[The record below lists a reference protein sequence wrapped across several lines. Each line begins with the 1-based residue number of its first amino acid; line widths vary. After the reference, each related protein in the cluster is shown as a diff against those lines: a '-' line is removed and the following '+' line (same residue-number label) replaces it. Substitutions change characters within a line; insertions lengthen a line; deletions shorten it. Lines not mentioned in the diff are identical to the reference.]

1 MGVSEELNTIL
12 GVSLVPDPAS
22 YLLGMSPPVGLN
34 KGKIR
39 LFNFLIFSAKKIILL
54 QWISNKAPSVRMWHQ
69 TILEYLSLDYLTC
82 IVHDKTG
89 VFHKIW
95 EPFLTYVDL
104 DIASIL
110 TRGFI

>member
-1 MGVSEELNTIL
+1 
-12 GVSLVPDPAS
+12 
-22 YLLGMSPPVGLN
+22 MSPPVGLN

-82 IVHDKTG
+82 IVHDKIG
-89 VFHKIW
+89 VFHNIW